1 MMTTLSQFIS
11 KLGERGMSFYKLLWK
26 TDGFQWDGQAATAFV
41 QLKEYLKSLPTLV
54 PPWLEDIRLLY
65 VAATDAVVSTVISVE
80 RPDTSTEVKQ
90 QPVYFVSEILK
101 DTQTRYPLV
110 QKLLYTVLMTT
121 RKLKHYFL
129 AHIVRVVSDRPL
141 ARVLQSKE
149 ATGRIAQ
156 WAVEISQYDI
166 EFIPRWAIK
175 SQTLTNFIAE
185 WTDSGLLG
193 IDELPNH

>member
-1 MMTTLSQFIS
+1 
-11 KLGERGMSFYKLLWK
+11 
-26 TDGFQWDGQAATAFV
+26 
-41 QLKEYLKSLPTLV
+41 LKSLPTLV
-54 PPWLEDIRLLY
+54 PPRPEDILLLY
-65 VAATDAVVSTVISVE
+65 VAATNAVVSTVISVE

-101 DTQTRYPLV
+101 DTQTRYPQV
-110 QKLLYTVLMTT
+110 QKLLYAVLMTT

-156 WAVEISQYDI
+156 WAVEIGQYDI

-175 SQTLTNFIAE
+175 SQTLANFIAE
-185 WTDSGLLG
+185 WTDSSLLG